1 MQLALIADVWFG
13 SISRAKIRPFRRFDS
28 SDCEFCSKNC
38 LIMAT
43 MVDLRRSYLPHSR
56 PIPVNTPPAFAQDH
70 WRTGDMMAAYFH
82 VFAMTNTSCERK
94 LSIEIT
100 KHVCLSGEFDDAH
113 ELFRHFAA
121 TTTNHDVNG
130 TSGRRRPAGIRPL
143 VPRYWR
149 RQSAA
154 LCFQHQNEIGTI
166 FFHACEARE
175 FHKMCDNS
183 SNIRN
188 TKLVVSDD
196 GEID

>member
-1 MQLALIADVWFG
+1 
-13 SISRAKIRPFRRFDS
+13 
-28 SDCEFCSKNC
+28 
-38 LIMAT
+38 MAT
-43 MVDLRRSYLPHSR
+43 MVDLRCSHMPHSR
-56 PIPVNTPPAFAQDH
+56 PIPVNSPPAFAQDH
-70 WRTGDMMAAYFH
+70 WRSGDMMAAYFH
-82 VFAMTNTSCERK
+82 AFAMTNTSCERK

-154 LCFQHQNEIGTI
+154 LCFEHQNEIGTM
-166 FFHACEARE
+166 FFTACEARE
-175 FHKMCDNS
+175 FHKMCDIS
-183 SNIRN
+183 SNIRD